1 LKQLI
6 HTETERQGIFSNS
19 KNHGENSHTR
29 TNKTVRVLSDRAQKL
44 TDLLEKLYG
53 ERTPESSLA
62 AQPTAALPCS
72 SIPCSAALALA
83 LCRFLAGDEVVMVTA
98 VAAAAGEV
106 LLSC

>member
-19 KNHGENSHTR
+19 KNHGENF
-29 TNKTVRVLSDRAQKL
+29 L